1 MLSQNFAEQLSQD
14 ETTQKSEKSR
24 SVIISLVAAV
34 SVLSLILAAIV
45 CVAVMVFYNSRCY
58 DCRKSLVFEKHVSC
72 YVCEECHDRWM
83 AEEYGITE

>member
-14 ETTQKSEKSR
+14 EMTQKSEKSK

-34 SVLSLILAAIV
+34 LVLSLIIVAII

-58 DCRKSLVFEKHVSC
+58 DCGKSLVFEKHVSC
-72 YVCEECHDRWM
+72 YVCKECHDRWM
-83 AEEYGITE
+83 AEEYGVTE